1 MKTRNTG
8 VKREKTLGSKVN
20 TSDWLT
26 KEHEF
31 FGPLSEWRD
40 IIFFNQYEENT
51 LKNCLI
57 RQ

>member
-26 KEHEF
+26 KEHEI

-40 IIFFNQYEENT
+40 ITFSTNMKRIHS
-51 LKNCLI
+51 KI
-57 RQ
+57 A